1 MSSLEEQFQQ
11 ALDNEED
18 KDPTSPDYVRPGQL
32 SPVKIEEDVLRA
44 SDQIKYDLD
53 LAQKQTK
60 VDEGK
65 TSAWL
70 KSMGVEM
77 GIGMSG
83 TLAAHKYLGG
93 LKWVNRGTK
102 VNPAFWSNPVGW
114 ATIVG
119 GEGLSWLGANL
130 VGQEVRKYYGI
141 QLDSEGNQTDET
153 HASELFASFAFGISP
168 VTRLVEGRKIFQFA
182 QPAVGDAF
190 TSKARTVIL
199 NGVKTTV
206 SGATLGL
213 AESIFRQE
221 MAVMMNEIKNRNEYD
236 YLTSTVAGAGMN
248 LTIKGVGSLWSLWR
262 KSGAWG
268 RSQATE
274 ATNRVVANVE
284 SQKADIQAQMA
295 ELNKRASTKGNPRAN
310 AANARRRHDLKK
322 KLDRLEQV
330 KQMSEEALEEIE
342 VGNKIIEDREA
353 NPQPLK
359 DVVEEP
365 EVTAPK
371 ASEPEIPKTLKELK
385 TNFID
390 NKRPVPAR
398 EGEFPY
404 IDTPEGYFKQGDVYR
419 HKDDPDFKVEET
431 DAEGVVRLAEDIA
444 NEAGGD
450 GVYQLRRHMG
460 PLSNPEDASKALR
473 EKAEELAPVQQ
484 AQRDLLRQKYGDTVT
499 VYRVEDPDFT
509 ASPDRDVSSWSLEKK
524 SVEERLLVEG
534 TVLKEK
540 TISVDDVQFVYNH
553 KETEVLLKDD
563 VVDAPKAEEPTVEE
577 PAPKTPEEPTVDLPE
592 HESKLEEL
600 KKRLRGMKPQEEG
613 SIELPNIGLES
624 NKLYNEQFRKL
635 HGLLEG
641 DYLKSIKGGKK
652 GQGIGDTNV
661 IEDALD
667 VVRFIRKLN
676 DQVRDPVRAMAGRG
690 TQSQKEIAS
699 ADWWKTKKSNEAL
712 LQDDAW
718 SKLERGLRESL
729 EEADG
734 IELDNLYKQV
744 LDVSPNLR
752 KQGKDIHK
760 QAVKDHKRRNIEEEA
775 TKDPKRVEKLEAKE
789 KVRLQKRLKK
799 LQDRFGDD
807 SKLTLQQQ
815 AKKQESSE
823 EVADLK
829 ARIRFHEANE
839 RDAIKLGERL
849 KERDRLLKIETG
861 RLGAQR
867 DETSPKPKGPK
878 KTPGKLEKVNADIT
892 FLRKNMR
899 DRVREIDQARRDIE
913 EAKTAAQLHDEEI
926 SKLDKELE
934 QLRKEFGD
942 DSALVK
948 DDVEGAPKKEKHP
961 DILAKEAQIKFHKEA
976 RQEAITLDQ
985 KIAERNRLLALET
998 GPLGAQR
1005 AEVTKSTKTDNK
1017 APGRIEKLN
1026 EDIAFLRKNMRD
1038 RVREIDKARLEMTP
1052 EFQAEKAA
1060 KMHQRK
1066 IARLEKELT
1075 EARER
1080 FGDMDAVEARAE
1092 AAANKPKPE
1101 KHPVIAEKE
1110 AQLKWHREA
1119 EKEALLLAKLEKE
1132 FADTVEMEAREVVG
1146 EMRAATD
1153 PKPKGPTKPKASD
1166 ELRKKITDSKARM
1179 RAKVRDITKAKQ
1191 KEIEDRI
1198 SARILASAEQAMYD
1212 IAKKNH
1218 KMGVDTVMENWL
1230 VARQLSL
1237 INQIP
1242 SALAGT
1248 ITGVVG
1254 VGKQFVRPTA
1264 AWTNDLMD
1272 IVGNFLKRD
1281 TTSGMTF
1288 DRANLN
1294 FKIEMAAA
1302 FKMFEFFQK
1311 SRAKELFTSMARTA
1325 RDFESAT
1332 GGTGGRGRMIDDVDV
1347 SKPLGS
1353 HRKLK
1358 EARRRVESRIKTES
1372 QWKNFVAKSLPI
1384 GNWAMWALSLGG
1396 RGIQGVD
1403 DGFRRPLIHSNL
1415 WAEALQ
1421 EAAQNP
1427 ANKGDWD
1434 ATKKQAQVL
1443 FDSYWTESDGLRV
1456 LSVLGERAMAVD
1468 KTNRQLL
1475 FMANVTDRDPSEIAL
1490 PLAETFV
1497 KARNIVIAPP
1507 DHPSVGWSI
1516 RTLVPYF
1523 GVIMRGFGMMGRAA
1537 AAPITVGGSTAVQKY
1552 RNPYKRKMKNVETD
1566 LAGLTSK
1573 ANDVE
1578 ASASDKADAEEA
1590 IKGLQEKLKILDER
1604 RIEYNRDAYA
1614 DAALGATFFAYAM
1627 TSNETQGT
1635 NAWMTEDQR
1644 KAHEGVQGEPGYKP
1658 PQTVFGISVRDWIPI
1673 NLALVVG
1680 ADVRTWLS
1688 YKAEEARTGQEILS
1702 DDQDLFD
1709 VIKSSLV
1716 ASFKDMPANQGAKM
1730 VEDVLTGT
1738 KEIRIRAL
1746 TGLANSFNLFP
1757 SQIKKT
1763 SKFLQSDG
1771 KIIDL
1776 RGGSFLD
1783 RAYYEAFGNG
1793 PKNYKTDDF
1802 GEDMQ
1807 STRTVGQQITRLA
1820 PGEIA
1825 EGDEFTDIRNKDV
1838 YGDLMEKPTFLMPG
1852 VNMTQFKNDD
1862 GITLLYAFNKKLR
1875 QTNLKQEVYEEINT
1889 QEFQDYVD
1897 EGPVDSDTYGKL
1909 TNPGIASL
1917 NQFFKDYHTEVKD
1930 DIIDDVEFQR
1940 SFVTTDENEEGSPE
1954 FEKYGRYVTLEQL
1967 INHKDEVSGEPSGV
1981 APSILNQLT
1990 R

>member
-18 KDPTSPDYVRPGQL
+18 KDPTSPDYLRPGQL

-44 SDQIKYDLD
+44 ADQIKYDLD

-77 GIGMSG
+77 GTGLTG
-83 TLAAHKYLGG
+83 TIAAQKYLGG
-93 LKWVNRGTK
+93 LRWVNRGMK
-102 VNPAFWSNPVGW
+102 ANPAFLSNPVGW
-114 ATIVG
+114 TTIAA
-119 GEGLSWLGANL
+119 GEGLSWMAGNYL
-130 VGQEVRKYYGI
+130 GQEIRKHYGV
-141 QLDSEGNQTDET
+141 QLDKDGKQTDDT
-153 HASELFASFAFGISP
+153 HASELWASFAFGISP
-168 VTRLVEGRKIFQFA
+168 VQKLVEGRKIFQFA
-182 QPAVGDAF
+182 QPAVGSSF
-190 TSKARTVIL
+190 GKKTTTVVL
-199 NGVKTTV
+199 NGVKTAV

-221 MAVMMNEIKNRNEYD
+221 MAVMMNEIDNRNEYD
-236 YLTSTVAGAGMN
+236 YLASTVAGGGMN
-248 LTIKGVGSLWSLWR
+248 LAIKGVGSLWSLWR

-268 RSQATE
+268 RSQAAE

-284 SQKADIQAQMA
+284 SQKADIQAEMA

-310 AANARRRHDLKK
+310 AANARKRHDLKK

-330 KQMSEEALEEIE
+330 KQMAEEGLEEIE
-342 VGNKIIEDREA
+342 VGNKMIEDREA

-359 DVVEEP
+359 DVLEEP

-371 ASEPEIPKTLKELK
+371 TEQPTVEEPE
-385 TNFID
+385 
-390 NKRPVPAR
+390 
-398 EGEFPY
+398 
-404 IDTPEGYFKQGDVYR
+404 
-419 HKDDPDFKVEET
+419 
-431 DAEGVVRLAEDIA
+431 
-444 NEAGGD
+444 
-450 GVYQLRRHMG
+450 
-460 PLSNPEDASKALR
+460 
-473 EKAEELAPVQQ
+473 
-484 AQRDLLRQKYGDTVT
+484 VT
-499 VYRVEDPDFT
+499 
-509 ASPDRDVSSWSLEKK
+509 
-524 SVEERLLVEG
+524 
-534 TVLKEK
+534 
-540 TISVDDVQFVYNH
+540 
-553 KETEVLLKDD
+553 
-563 VVDAPKAEEPTVEE
+563 APKAEEPTVEE
-577 PAPKTPEEPTVDLPE
+577 PEVTTPKVEEPIVEEPEIKTEEPKAPDEQPPVDLPE
-592 HESKLEEL
+592 RESKLEEL
-600 KKRLRGMKPQEEG
+600 KKRLMGMKPQEEG

-744 LDVSPNLR
+744 LEVSPNLR

-799 LQDRFGDD
+799 LQGRFGDD

-815 AKKQESSE
+815 AKKQESSGE
-823 EVADLK
+823 IADLK
-829 ARIRFHEANE
+829 SRIRFHEANE

-948 DDVEGAPKKEKHP
+948 DDVEGVPKKEKHP

-976 RQEAITLDQ
+976 RQEAITLDK

-1060 KMHQRK
+1060 KVHQRK

-1198 SARILASAEQAMYD
+1198 NARILASAEQAMYD
-1212 IAKKNH
+1212 IAKKNNE
-1218 KMGVDTVMENWL
+1218 MGVDTLMENWL
-1230 VARQLSL
+1230 VARQLAL

-1248 ITGVVG
+1248 ITGIVG

-1311 SRAKELFTSMARTA
+1311 SRAKELFVSMGRTA

-1443 FDSYWTESDGLRV
+1443 FDSFWTESDGLRV
-1456 LSVLGERAMAVD
+1456 LSALGERAMAVD

-1497 KARNIVIAPP
+1497 KANNILKAPP

-1537 AAPITVGGSTAVQKY
+1537 AAPITVGGSTAVQKF
-1552 RNPYKRKMKNVETD
+1552 RNPYKRKMKSVETD

-1573 ANDVE
+1573 ANDIE
-1578 ASASDKADAEEA
+1578 ASASDRADAEEA

-1627 TSNETQGT
+1627 TNNETQGT

-1688 YKAEEARTGQEILS
+1688 YKTEEVRTGQEILS

-1746 TGLANSFNLFP
+1746 TSLANSFNLTP

-1793 PKNYKTDDF
+1793 PQNYKTDDF
-1802 GEDMQ
+1802 GDDQQ

-1820 PGEIA
+1820 PGDFA
-1825 EGDEFTDIRNKDV
+1825 EGDKFTDIRNKDV

-1875 QTNLKQEVYEEINT
+1875 QTDLKKDVYEEINT
-1889 QEFQDYVD
+1889 KEFQDYVD
-1897 EGPVDSDTYGKL
+1897 EGPEDSDTYGKL

-1930 DIIDDVEFQR
+1930 DILDDVEFQR
-1940 SFVTTDENEEGSPE
+1940 SFVTTEENDEGSPE

-1967 INHKDEVSGEPSGV
+1967 INYKDEVSGEPSGV